1 MSYDD
6 RYDTCAETFATL
18 RVYDVDPERV
28 TSLLG
33 VEPSSSQVGGSSIVR
48 AGRFASR
55 HGWFLTT
62 KGRSQSLDARRHID
76 EVLAPLAGKDG
87 ALAELR
93 AMGAQI
99 DVSCYWRSAQGQGGP
114 TLSPKQSS
122 MLGSLGL
129 DLWFDV
135 YTE

>member
-6 RYDTCAETFATL
+6 TYETCAETFATL

-33 VEPSSSQVGGSSIVR
+33 VEPTSVQLAGSPIGR
-48 AGRFASR
+48 AGRLAPR
-55 HGWFLTT
+55 HGWFLAT
-62 KGRSQSLDARRHID
+62 KGRSPSLDSRRHLD
-76 EVLAPLAGKDG
+76 EVLVLLADKGVP
-87 ALAELR
+87 LAELR

-99 DVSCYWRSAQGQGGP
+99 DVTCYWRSAQGHGGP

-122 MLGSLGL
+122 MLGRLGL
-129 DLWFDV
+129 DLWFDL
-135 YTE
+135 YAE